1 MLRWLPEIEIRMS
14 RKGRELSEIEW
25 VNLMAGWKLEAKVMK
40 ASSSDS
46 GREHRAIYRWS
57 AHAYA
62 GFRASS
68 VRSCRHAVES

>member
-46 GREHRAIYRWS
+46 CRE
-57 AHAYA
+57 
-62 GFRASS
+62 
-68 VRSCRHAVES
+68 VTPT